1 MGAAFF
7 TTTMSDI
14 ASKIDQ
20 ILSMNEKDVIAEAT
34 LELKESVKDSSVL
47 MNFLPVFF
55 DEHDVLSV
63 FCLGVLIGGLE
74 VKLRVTEVFLEC

>member
-1 MGAAFF
+1 
-7 TTTMSDI
+7 MSDI
-14 ASKIDQ
+14 ANKIDE

-34 LELKESVKDSSVL
+34 LELKENVKGSSVL
-47 MNFLPVFF
+47 MNFLPTFF

-63 FCLGVLIGGLE
+63 FCLGMLVGELE